1 MAKMIARATFAL
13 DEETMG
19 DIKSLAGSLGV
30 SQAEIVRRSVKLM
43 MKHSEKPIV
52 TAADVIE
59 FYRANP
65 PTRTDEEYQT
75 IVDDL
80 RQEREAAS
88 KARATKYGWSDE

>member
-1 MAKMIARATFAL
+1 MAKMTARATFAL

-19 DIKSLAGSLGV
+19 DIKSLAGTLGV

-43 MKHSEKPIV
+43 VEHSEKPIV

-65 PTRTDEEYQT
+65 PARTDEEYDSL
-75 IVDDL
+75 VDEI

-88 KARATKYGWSDE
+88 KKRATKYGWSDE